1 MQFVNRELS
10 WLSFNDRVLQE
21 AFDESN
27 PTIERI
33 RFLGIYS
40 NNMDEFF
47 KVRVATV
54 KRIIA
59 IGGKKVIGYEGTFED
74 LLAEMMKTVKKQ
86 QKKFEL
92 AYQKILK
99 ELGKENVQHINEN
112 DLYND
117 QILELNQYF
126 AKKVED
132 QIVPILLDNKRAVSK
147 LRDSMIYLAVKIHT
161 EKKSLYALIEVPSS
175 VERFYVLK
183 DKFGYKVILIDDI
196 IRLNLDKLFHIF
208 EYDKIEA
215 YTFKF
220 TRDAELDFDD
230 DLSLTLV
237 EKMKKGIKGRKQG
250 DPVRFVYDEQM
261 PEDLL
266 KFLIKKLKIDK
277 DEIIQGGKYHNFK
290 DFMNF
295 PDFGKKDFTF
305 KPYPPVSHPE
315 LTKAKSVLEHILKED
330 VLLHYPYQKFD
341 YIIDLL
347 REAAIDP
354 KVESIKINLYR
365 VAKNSQVINA
375 LINAIKN
382 DKEVTVVLEL
392 QARFDEENN
401 IYWANVL
408 REYGANVIFGVSGL
422 KVHSKLIL
430 IKRKNQFI
438 AHVGTGNFHEK
449 TARIYEDFSLLTSD
463 EGIAGEVN
471 KVFTLF
477 KNNLD
482 RSIYKELLISP
493 FNTRRNFVKLINNEI
508 KTAKNGGEAYIIIKL
523 NNLVDPTLIKKL
535 YEASN
540 AGVKISLIIRGMCAL
555 VPGIK
560 KQSENIRVISVIGR
574 FLEHS
579 RIMVF
584 GNKGNEK
591 IYISS
596 ADWMGRN
603 LDGRVEVS
611 VPIKNPKN
619 KKEILD
625 FLSFQLKDNCKSRI
639 IDDLQKNKYYRNEK
653 ENFNSQE
660 RTYKFYKQKLN
671 A

>member
-1 MQFVNRELS
+1 MQFINRELS
-10 WLSFNDRVLQE
+10 WLAFNDRVLQE
-21 AFDESN
+21 AFDPDN
-27 PTIERI
+27 PIIERI

-47 KVRVATV
+47 RVRVATV
-54 KRIIA
+54 KRMIA
-59 IGGKKVIGYEGTFED
+59 IGGKKATGFDGTIPE

-99 ELGKENVQHINEN
+99 ELSTQDVQHINEN
-112 DLYND
+112 DLYD
-117 QILELNQYF
+117 EQIEELNAYF
-126 AKKVED
+126 QAKVED

-147 LRDSMIYLAVKIHT
+147 LRDSLIYLAVRINT
-161 EKKSLYALIEVPSS
+161 DKKPMYALIEVPSF
-175 VERFYVLK
+175 VERFYVLN
-183 DKFGYKVILIDDI
+183 DKFGSKVILIDDI
-196 IRLNLDKLFHIF
+196 IRLNLDRLFHIF
-208 EYDKIEA
+208 DYDSIEA

-230 DLSLTLV
+230 DLALNV
-237 EKMKKGIKGRKQG
+237 IEKMKKGIKGRKQG

-266 KFLIKKLKIDK
+266 KFLLKKLKIDK

-290 DFMNF
+290 DFMGF
-295 PDFGKKDFTF
+295 PSFGVKDFVF
-305 KPYPPVSHPE
+305 KPFPPVDHPQ
-315 LTKAKSVLEHILKED
+315 LKNSKSILGTILKD
-330 VLLHYPYQKFD
+330 DILLHYPYQKFD
-341 YIIDLL
+341 YVVDLL
-347 REAAIDP
+347 REAALDP

-365 VAKNSQVINA
+365 VAKNSQIINA

-382 DKEVTVVLEL
+382 DKEVTVIVEL

-408 REYGANVIFGVSGL
+408 RDYGAKVIFGVTGL

-430 IKRKNQFI
+430 IKRKNQYI

-463 EGIAGEVN
+463 KNIATEVT

-477 KNNLD
+477 ENNLD
-482 RSIYKELLISP
+482 RSIYKELMVSP
-493 FNTRRNFVKLINNEI
+493 FNTRRNFIKHINNEI
-508 KTAKNGGEAYIIIKL
+508 KNAKNGVDSFIIIKL
-523 NNLVDPTLIKKL
+523 NNLLDPSLIKKL

-540 AGVKISLIIRGMCAL
+540 AGVKISLIIRGMCGI

-560 KQSENIRVISVIGR
+560 NQSENIRVISIVGR

-579 RIMVF
+579 RVMVF
-584 GNKGNEK
+584 SNKGDEK
-591 IYISS
+591 IFISS

-603 LDGRVEVS
+603 LDKRVEVTC
-611 VPIKNPKN
+611 PIKDPKN
-619 KKEILD
+619 KKEILEY
-625 FLSFQLKDNCKSRI
+625 LKFQLKDNCKSRI
-639 IDDLQKNKYYRNEK
+639 IDDLQKNKYYRNDKEK
-653 ENFNSQE
+653 FNSQIK
-660 RTYKFYKQKLN
+660 TYKYYKQK
-671 A
+671 AQE